1 MNYQL
6 SIGQSLFPSID
17 WTGFLSQEH
26 SPGHGSIE
34 WTISRSVQ
42 ISIDPIEL
50 CRRRPRSGRWQG
62 SNQWSDQDL
71 MKEFNLPL
79 PSLIQSVSGDAR
91 VMLKSRLPGPGSCL
105 NTLPPQV
112 WAGFLNTW
120 VTLRSHQPSQL
131 HLIFTT
137 TMMEKYTSTQ
147 SRIWI
152 NNQIF
157 YKNLNGQ
164 FSFFLQLHLL
174 GLG

>member
-17 WTGFLSQEH
+17 WIGFLSQEH

-50 CRRRPRSGRWQG
+50 CRRRPRYGRWQG

-91 VMLKSRLPGPGSCL
+91 VMLKSRLVPGLVWTRSRLRCGQDFSTLGSHFAAISHHNFISFSQPRWWK
-105 NTLPPQV
+105 NTL
-112 WAGFLNTW
+112 
-120 VTLRSHQPSQL
+120 QL
-131 HLIFTT
+131 YP
-137 TMMEKYTSTQ
+137 ES
-147 SRIWI
+147 
-152 NNQIF
+152 
-157 YKNLNGQ
+157 G
-164 FSFFLQLHLL
+164 
-174 GLG
+174 